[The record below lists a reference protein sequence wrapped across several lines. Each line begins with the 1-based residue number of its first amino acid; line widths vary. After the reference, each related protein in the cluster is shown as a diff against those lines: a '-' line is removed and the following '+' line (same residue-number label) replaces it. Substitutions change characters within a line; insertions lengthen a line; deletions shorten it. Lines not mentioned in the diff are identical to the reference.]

1 LKTDDTAAAV
11 PGATIFLSY
20 RRNDSIEQTNKLD
33 EALAREFPGL
43 GVFID
48 RRALA
53 GGDDFE
59 RVIGQR
65 LRETRLVLVL
75 MGPGWAGPLAGGRQR
90 IEEPRDVVR
99 REVEQALQGLAEGR
113 HVLPVLVGGAAMP
126 APESLPPTLQPLA
139 GLNALP
145 LRSGEDQRGD
155 LLRIL
160 ARVRAILDDPLA
172 PPLRPFLPRSFDGED
187 ERFAALQASFQAT
200 HQTLQALLATCSSQA
215 SALRHQAETLLASAP
230 LWACEHPAWALMDFD
245 HRSGLTHLDHA
256 IDSPL
261 LAAQGLGGG
270 GAGAVGNLTGRGD
283 LRLLRGPA
291 RQEVDMA
298 LRLGDAFNA
307 TARALQPV
315 ATVGWVYYISRQRFI
330 HIHPWVHAKVV
341 AWADRLLKLD
351 FFTGGLPRANPARR
365 VFWTT
370 PYEDHYGKGMMVT
383 VAAPVYR
390 GRRFLGT
397 VAIDLQTDLLND
409 FIASHQM
416 ARGPVFVVNAQGVL
430 IAAPGIAR
438 SRDSQARQLADA
450 LPPALAGLG
459 IEALAGRHATLLRGA
474 HLLLTAPIADT
485 GWTLVHVCERRHL
498 G

>member
-1 LKTDDTAAAV
+1 MDADPAT
-11 PGATIFLSY
+11 PTIFLSY

-33 EALAREFPGL
+33 EALVREFPGL

-59 RVIGQR
+59 RVIVQQ
-65 LRETRLVLVL
+65 LHSSRLVLVL
-75 MGPGWAGPLAGGRQR
+75 MGPGWAGPLAGGHQR
-90 IEEPRDVVR
+90 LDDPRDVVR
-99 REVEQALQGLAEGR
+99 REVELALQGLAQGR

-126 APESLPPTLQPLA
+126 AAESLPPALQPLA
-139 GLNALP
+139 TLNALP
-145 LRSGEDQRGD
+145 LRSGEDQRAD
-155 LLRIL
+155 LLRLL
-160 ARVRAILDDPLA
+160 ARVRAILDDPLQ

-187 ERFAALQASFQAT
+187 ERLAALQASFQAA
-200 HQTLQALLATCSSQA
+200 HQTLQALLASCSSQA
-215 SALRHQAETLLASAP
+215 SALRHQAESLLASAP
-230 LWACEHPAWALMDFD
+230 LWACEHPAWALLEHDA
-245 HRSGLTHLDHA
+245 RSGLSHLDRA

-261 LAAQGLGGG
+261 LAPAA
-270 GAGAVGNLTGRGD
+270 GAGAIGNLTGQGP
-283 LRLLRGPA
+283 LHRLAGEA
-291 RQEVDMA
+291 RQELEMA

-307 TARALQPV
+307 IARALQPV

-330 HIHPWVHAKVV
+330 HIHPWVHSKVV
-341 AWADRLLKLD
+341 AYADRLLKLD
-351 FFTGGLPRANPARR
+351 FFTGGQPRANPGRQ
-365 VFWTT
+365 VFWTA

-416 ARGPVFVVNAQGVL
+416 ARGPVFVVNAAGVL
-430 IAAPGIAR
+430 IAAPGITR
-438 SRDSQARQLADA
+438 SRDSQRRLLADA

-459 IEALAGRHATLLRGA
+459 IEALAGRQATQLRGR
-474 HLLLTAPIADT
+474 HLLLTAPIANTD
-485 GWTLVHVCERRHL
+485 WTLVHVCERAHL